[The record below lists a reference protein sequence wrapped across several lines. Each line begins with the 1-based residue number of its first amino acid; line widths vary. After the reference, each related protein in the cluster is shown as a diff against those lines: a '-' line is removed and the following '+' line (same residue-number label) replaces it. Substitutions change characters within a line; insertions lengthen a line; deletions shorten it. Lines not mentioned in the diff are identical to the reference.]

1 MKKLALLV
9 LLAVAGTTQAQVKL
23 DCQAIKEDAKYSMIA
38 RQINEPIER
47 PLRFFRKDIVRHAFE
62 KPIEEGYGKQIAV
75 DVFSEMY
82 FEACLKENAR
92 GR

>member
-1 MKKLALLV
+1 MKYLALLALLV
-9 LLAVAGTTQAQVKL
+9 TGTTQAQVKL
-23 DCQAIKEDAKYSMIA
+23 DCEAIKEDAKYAMIA
-38 RQINEPIER
+38 RQVNEPIER
-47 PLRFFRKDIVRHAFE
+47 PLRFFRPDIVRHAFE

-82 FEACLKENAR
+82 FEACLKENER